1 MGKKLSW
8 AEVYDTI
15 TRYSVE
21 LTDEQAELYETDREK
36 FFEDVFYDLDRNVEW
51 SKIKNEETW
60 DFEIE
65 DSESSEEE

>member
-8 AEVYDTI
+8 VEVYDTI

-21 LTDEQAELYETDREK
+21 LTDEQAELYETDSEK
-36 FFEDVFYDLDRNVEW
+36 FFEEIFYDLDRNVEW

-65 DSESSEEE
+65 DSESEEE